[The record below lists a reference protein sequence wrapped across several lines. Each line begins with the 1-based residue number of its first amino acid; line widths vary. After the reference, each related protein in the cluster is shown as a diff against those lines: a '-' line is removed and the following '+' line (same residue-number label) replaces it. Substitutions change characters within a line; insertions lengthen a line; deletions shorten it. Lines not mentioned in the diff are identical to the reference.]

1 MFDEDRLAV
10 REKPA
15 SSPVMFQTWSN
26 LLFLHWEIDVQE
38 IAKRIPNRLSVDLHE
53 GKTYLGLV
61 PFFMKKVR
69 PRFLPQMPGLSNFLE
84 LNIRAYVHD
93 EQGRPGV
100 WFFSL
105 DCDQPIAVEVARKF
119 SIFLIN
125 MLKYRPKDRSIAVSV
140 RIVRRKPCLIT
151 KALASSEPQSRVH

>member
-1 MFDEDRLAV
+1 MQALLTAEMRVSMKLPMRIPTLEDRLAV

-61 PFFMKKVR
+61 PFFMKKSDHV
-69 PRFLPQMPGLSNFLE
+69 FYHKCPGFPIFSN
-84 LNIRAYVHD
+84 
-93 EQGRPGV
+93 
-100 WFFSL
+100 
-105 DCDQPIAVEVARKF
+105 
-119 SIFLIN
+119 
-125 MLKYRPKDRSIAVSV
+125 
-140 RIVRRKPCLIT
+140 
-151 KALASSEPQSRVH
+151 